1 MAEALSKAVGDEVH
15 LAGDDSA
22 PVMTIE
28 EMELVIKH
36 WRSIDENFSDSDQDE
51 VSELLTTFHR
61 SYDWW
66 MDYLVKVPSDVIDR
80 YKRIIRLLVEN
91 KMIPADEEEIELS
104 IIGKVSPTELT
115 RRGKK
120 LSDWYR
126 QHKELYSFR

>member
-1 MAEALSKAVGDEVH
+1 
-15 LAGDDSA
+15 
-22 PVMTIE
+22 MTME

>member
-1 MAEALSKAVGDEVH
+1 MDEALPRAVGETVH
-15 LAGDDSA
+15 FEGAETTS
-22 PVMTIE
+22 VMTME